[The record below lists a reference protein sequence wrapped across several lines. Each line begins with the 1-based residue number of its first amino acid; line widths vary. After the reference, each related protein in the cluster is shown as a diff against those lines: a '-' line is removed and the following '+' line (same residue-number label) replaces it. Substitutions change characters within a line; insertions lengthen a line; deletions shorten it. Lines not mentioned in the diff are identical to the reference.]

1 MYHNGNLN
9 QKRLDDLQMSRIDL
23 SRTEWFEHFRDDIV
37 IMHNPRFR
45 GDWEPYKLK
54 QLLIVLCNGG
64 NGFGAINLHPIH
76 LQKDSLLIALPSQI
90 AESQNMDEDFKGT
103 FLVLSELFL
112 SRINIGDVYLFH
124 RSVEN
129 NPVHQLDERTART
142 FRSLI
147 DLVHNIMLSGDNSSG
162 MEEIFSLISRLFFI
176 MISRIINPSSDAQ
189 ETGQRHGEVMLQFL
203 QLLRRHYREHREVG
217 FYADKMNIT
226 AKYMTTLVKKA
237 SGKSAIQWI
246 EDYVILEAKAQL
258 SSTVNTVQQI
268 AFDLNF
274 PSQSLFGRYFK
285 RAVGMSP
292 SDYRTSLRQARMLDT
307 F

>member
-103 FLVLSELFL
+103 FLVLSERFL